1 MSELN
6 GHMPHVNIYEPDDG
20 WQYTILISELPYDG
34 FMGGGDPD
42 AYVVVTVWL
51 PTEKIGRSYVMAK
64 QGVLTTGY
72 VAEKFGQGL
81 DTSNAD
87 DLAMLKMVA
96 DAIRETLGRPPLD
109 EEGWR

>member
-6 GHMPHVNIYEPDDG
+6 GQIPHVNIYEPDDG
-20 WQYTILISELPYDG
+20 WHYTILVSELPYDG

-51 PTEKIGRSYVMAK
+51 PTEKVGRSYVMAK
-64 QGVLTTGY
+64 EGVLTTGY
-72 VAEKFGQGL
+72 VVEKFGQGL

>member
-6 GHMPHVNIYEPDDG
+6 GQIPHVNIYEPDDG
-20 WQYTILISELPYDG
+20 WHYTILVSELPYDG

-42 AYVVVTVWL
+42 AYVGVTVWL
-51 PTEKIGRSYVMAK
+51 PTEKVGRSYVMAK
-64 QGVLTTGY
+64 EGVLTTGY
-72 VAEKFGQGL
+72 VVEKFGQGL